1 MKNNLYVFFLF
12 FITGLMSCSHHSGLY
27 EQAEKIMSQHPDS
40 VLTLLSTIQDVN
52 DLSEKDRAMYY
63 LLLTEAENKT
73 YVKPTSDSL
82 ITIAVEYFD
91 KTEDW
96 ERKAKAWYYR
106 GRINQDLGDALH
118 AQDYYLKALRE
129 EDKIDDY
136 ALLGRLCNSISML
149 YTDQQVY
156 EKSLVFQKK
165 ALKYFET
172 LRDTVGQSFVLRGL
186 GRVFSVIHKKDSAVF
201 YYEKALSFGNE
212 VTKRSIYNELGGVYL
227 DLGLYS
233 KAFDNIQMALSYPA
247 SQEQLYPIYLTL
259 GELYLKT
266 SHLDS
271 ADCYLKKGLVSTRL
285 STRAG
290 AYYHLS
296 QLSKGCKRW
305 EEYVLRQSKYEELR
319 DSLMLIR
326 QTESFRREQDLFN
339 YHQTESKLFQ
349 TTIAFNRAKINFLIV
364 SIVAIILAIVFGLFA
379 IFVYTK
385 FKRKKMSILEQREKL
400 AELLRK
406 QHEDKILIEKNEG
419 LIADLEKR
427 LHVSS
432 IAYDEKEKELIT
444 LRKQRLEI
452 ENQNLLFAKTENKL
466 LVERFVVSDIY
477 YRFHI
482 KEEWRPRDC
491 DWAELFDALDKTYN
505 NFTHRLMGL
514 VSKLTPI
521 ELKVSCLVKSN
532 VPPAAIAMLIVTTP
546 TNVSMIRKRLYEKI
560 YTTDKG
566 SSEKFDKFIRDF

>member
-1 MKNNLYVFFLF
+1 M
-12 FITGLMSCSHHSGLY
+12 
-27 EQAEKIMSQHPDS
+27 
-40 VLTLLSTIQDVN
+40 
-52 DLSEKDRAMYY
+52 
-63 LLLTEAENKT
+63 
-73 YVKPTSDSL
+73 
-82 ITIAVEYFD
+82 
-91 KTEDW
+91 
-96 ERKAKAWYYR
+96 
-106 GRINQDLGDALH
+106 
-118 AQDYYLKALRE
+118 
-129 EDKIDDY
+129 
-136 ALLGRLCNSISML
+136 
-149 YTDQQVY
+149 
-156 EKSLVFQKK
+156 
-165 ALKYFET
+165 
-172 LRDTVGQSFVLRGL
+172 
-186 GRVFSVIHKKDSAVF
+186 
-201 YYEKALSFGNE
+201 
-212 VTKRSIYNELGGVYL
+212 
-227 DLGLYS
+227 
-233 KAFDNIQMALSYPA
+233 
-247 SQEQLYPIYLTL
+247 
-259 GELYLKT
+259 YLKT

-444 LRKQRLEI
+444 LRKQ
-452 ENQNLLFAKTENKL
+452 A
-466 LVERFVVSDIY
+466 D
-477 YRFHI
+477 
-482 KEEWRPRDC
+482 
-491 DWAELFDALDKTYN
+491 
-505 NFTHRLMGL
+505 
-514 VSKLTPI
+514 
-521 ELKVSCLVKSN
+521 
-532 VPPAAIAMLIVTTP
+532 
-546 TNVSMIRKRLYEKI
+546 
-560 YTTDKG
+560 
-566 SSEKFDKFIRDF
+566 

>member
-1 MKNNLYVFFLF
+1 
-12 FITGLMSCSHHSGLY
+12 
-27 EQAEKIMSQHPDS
+27 
-40 VLTLLSTIQDVN
+40 
-52 DLSEKDRAMYY
+52 
-63 LLLTEAENKT
+63 
-73 YVKPTSDSL
+73 
-82 ITIAVEYFD
+82 
-91 KTEDW
+91 
-96 ERKAKAWYYR
+96 
-106 GRINQDLGDALH
+106 
-118 AQDYYLKALRE
+118 
-129 EDKIDDY
+129 
-136 ALLGRLCNSISML
+136 ML

-227 DLGLYS
+227 DLDLYS

-271 ADCYLKKGLVSTRL
+271 ADYYLKKSLVSTRL

-296 QLSKGCKRW
+296 QLSKSCKRW

-339 YHQTESKLFQ
+339 YHQTESKLLQ

-364 SIVAIILAIVFGLFA
+364 SIIAIILAVVFGLSA

-400 AELLRK
+400 IELLRK

-532 VPPAAIAMLIVTTP
+532 VPPATIAMLIVTTP

>member
-1 MKNNLYVFFLF
+1 MKNNLYIIFVFLVF
-12 FITGLMSCSHHSGLY
+12 GLMSCNHHSDLY
-27 EQAEKIMSQHPDS
+27 EHAEKIMSQHPDS

-63 LLLTEAENKT
+63 LLLTEAQNKT

-82 ITIAVEYFD
+82 IAISTEYFD

-96 ERKAKAWYYR
+96 GRKAKAWYYR

-118 AQDYYLKALRE
+118 AQDYYLKALQD

-165 ALKYFET
+165 ALKYFDT
-172 LRDTVGQSFVLRGL
+172 LHDTVGQSFVLRGL

-201 YYEKALSFGNE
+201 YYEKALILGNE

-233 KAFDNIQMALSYPA
+233 KAFDNIQIALSYPA

-259 GELYLKT
+259 GELYLKM

-271 ADCYLKKGLVSTRL
+271 ADYYLKKGVNSTRL

-296 QLSKGCKRW
+296 QLSKSCRRW
-305 EEYVLRQSKYEELR
+305 EEYALRQTKYEELR

-339 YHQTESKLFQ
+339 YHQTESKLLQ
-349 TTIAFNRAKINFLIV
+349 TTIAFNKAKINFLIV
-364 SIVAIILAIVFGLFA
+364 SIIAIILAVVLGLSA
-379 IFVYTK
+379 VFVYTK
-385 FKRKKMSILEQREKL
+385 FKKKKQSILEQREKL

-406 QHEDKILIEKNEG
+406 QYEDKIHIEKNEG

-432 IAYDEKEKELIT
+432 IAYDEKEKELLT

-482 KEEWRPRDC
+482 KEEWRPKDC

-532 VPPAAIAMLIVTTP
+532 VPPVTIAMLIVTTP

-566 SSEKFDKFIRDF
+566 SSEKFDKFIRNF

>member
-1 MKNNLYVFFLF
+1 M
-12 FITGLMSCSHHSGLY
+12 
-27 EQAEKIMSQHPDS
+27 
-40 VLTLLSTIQDVN
+40 
-52 DLSEKDRAMYY
+52 
-63 LLLTEAENKT
+63 
-73 YVKPTSDSL
+73 
-82 ITIAVEYFD
+82 
-91 KTEDW
+91 
-96 ERKAKAWYYR
+96 
-106 GRINQDLGDALH
+106 
-118 AQDYYLKALRE
+118 
-129 EDKIDDY
+129 
-136 ALLGRLCNSISML
+136 
-149 YTDQQVY
+149 
-156 EKSLVFQKK
+156 
-165 ALKYFET
+165 
-172 LRDTVGQSFVLRGL
+172 
-186 GRVFSVIHKKDSAVF
+186 GRVCA
-201 YYEKALSFGNE
+201 
-212 VTKRSIYNELGGVYL
+212 
-227 DLGLYS
+227 
-233 KAFDNIQMALSYPA
+233 
-247 SQEQLYPIYLTL
+247 
-259 GELYLKT
+259 KT
-266 SHLDS
+266 
-271 ADCYLKKGLVSTRL
+271 T
-285 STRAG
+285 
-290 AYYHLS
+290 
-296 QLSKGCKRW
+296 
-305 EEYVLRQSKYEELR
+305 KYEELR

-505 NFTHRLMGL
+505 NFTHRLRGL
-514 VSKLTPI
+514 FQ
-521 ELKVSCLVKSN
+521 N
-532 VPPAAIAMLIVTTP
+532 
-546 TNVSMIRKRLYEKI
+546 
-560 YTTDKG
+560 
-566 SSEKFDKFIRDF
+566 

>member
-1 MKNNLYVFFLF
+1 M
-12 FITGLMSCSHHSGLY
+12 
-27 EQAEKIMSQHPDS
+27 
-40 VLTLLSTIQDVN
+40 
-52 DLSEKDRAMYY
+52 
-63 LLLTEAENKT
+63 
-73 YVKPTSDSL
+73 
-82 ITIAVEYFD
+82 
-91 KTEDW
+91 
-96 ERKAKAWYYR
+96 
-106 GRINQDLGDALH
+106 
-118 AQDYYLKALRE
+118 
-129 EDKIDDY
+129 
-136 ALLGRLCNSISML
+136 
-149 YTDQQVY
+149 
-156 EKSLVFQKK
+156 
-165 ALKYFET
+165 
-172 LRDTVGQSFVLRGL
+172 
-186 GRVFSVIHKKDSAVF
+186 
-201 YYEKALSFGNE
+201 
-212 VTKRSIYNELGGVYL
+212 
-227 DLGLYS
+227 
-233 KAFDNIQMALSYPA
+233 
-247 SQEQLYPIYLTL
+247 
-259 GELYLKT
+259 
-266 SHLDS
+266 
-271 ADCYLKKGLVSTRL
+271 
-285 STRAG
+285 
-290 AYYHLS
+290 
-296 QLSKGCKRW
+296 
-305 EEYVLRQSKYEELR
+305 LRQSKYEELR

-514 VSKLTPI
+514 VSK
-521 ELKVSCLVKSN
+521 
-532 VPPAAIAMLIVTTP
+532 
-546 TNVSMIRKRLYEKI
+546 
-560 YTTDKG
+560 
-566 SSEKFDKFIRDF
+566 